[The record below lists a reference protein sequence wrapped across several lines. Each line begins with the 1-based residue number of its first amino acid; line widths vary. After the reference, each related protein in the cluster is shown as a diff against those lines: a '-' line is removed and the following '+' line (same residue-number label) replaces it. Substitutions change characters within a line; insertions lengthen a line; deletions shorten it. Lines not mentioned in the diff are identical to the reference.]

1 MLPPHDD
8 RSLCRRCNRYNLN
21 DSHHPECE
29 FHNDGT
35 LSLDM
40 LTAQRDEARANLETQ
55 LALTRRAAQERDEAQ
70 ALADKRLAAQLR
82 GALQEY
88 MRVLRWNPEHCQCP
102 GTCMHCV
109 ATKRAKAA
117 LEMKP

>member
-70 ALADKRLAAQLR
+70 ALADKRLAALQQL
-82 GALQEY
+82 
-88 MRVLRWNPEHCQCP
+88 QC
-102 GTCMHCV
+102 
-109 ATKRAKAA
+109 AFENSESKAEA
-117 LEMKP
+117 YRLNAEDAGGGR

>member
-1 MLPPHDD
+1 MADSNAEHYRQTVIKLSKD
-8 RSLCRRCNRYNLN
+8 REDCVA
-21 DSHHPECE
+21 
-29 FHNDGT
+29 
-35 LSLDM
+35 M
-40 LTAQRDEARANLETQ
+40 AARTSAIFTE
-55 LALTRRAAQERDEAQ
+55 
-70 ALADKRLAAQLR
+70 LR

-88 MRVLRWNPEHCQCP
+88 MRVLRWNPEHCQFP